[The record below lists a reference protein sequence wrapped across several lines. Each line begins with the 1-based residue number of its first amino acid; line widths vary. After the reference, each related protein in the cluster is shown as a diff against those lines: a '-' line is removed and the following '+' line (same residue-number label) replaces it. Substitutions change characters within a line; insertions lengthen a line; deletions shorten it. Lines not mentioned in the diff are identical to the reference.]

1 MPGRKKFR
9 IALLGTDSLRGKE
22 IKALLSVKK
31 FPLSHIE
38 FYDVDVDAEFS
49 KLTEFRDEPRVI
61 HHPSS
66 AAFEG
71 LDIVFF
77 AGDKETSRLYGRQ
90 AAAKKFQAIDLTEA
104 FSDQNDV
111 PLVVTGVNDSL
122 LSARRFPI
130 VANPHPLAVILSAL
144 LHRLIAKFG
153 LGKAVVFALQPV
165 SAFDE
170 SGIEELAGQSAAM
183 LSSASFRKDVFK
195 EQIAFNILSH
205 TEAPDANG
213 FSSGERR
220 VVAEVKKVL
229 GRPDLPLFLSIVQA
243 PVFHTYSVMA
253 YLELQDEA
261 DIKGLRDLYRAGPLF
276 ELGPATSSCPV
287 SAISVAGKEKIFV
300 GQIKKEENSP
310 SSFWIWTV
318 TDNLTRGSALNAL
331 EIARILYDF
340 QTAGGAAE

>member
-9 IALLGTDSLRGKE
+9 VALVGTDSLRGKE
-22 IKALLSVKK
+22 IKSFLSVKK

-38 FYDVDVDAEFS
+38 FYDVDVDDEYS

-61 HHPSS
+61 HHPSGE
-66 AAFEG
+66 ALEG
-71 LDIVFF
+71 LDLVFL
-77 AGDKETSRLYGRQ
+77 AGDKETSRVYGPL
-90 AAAKKFQAIDLTEA
+90 AAARKFQAIDLSEA
-104 FSDQNDV
+104 FSDQEEI
-111 PLVVTGVNDSL
+111 PLVVAGVNDSL
-122 LSARRFPI
+122 LSSRRFPL
-130 VANPHPLAVILSAL
+130 VANPHPLTIILSSL
-144 LHRLIAKFG
+144 LHRLIAQFG
-153 LGKAVVFALQPV
+153 LEKAVVFALQPV

-170 SGIEELAGQSAAM
+170 SGIEELASQSASM
-183 LSSASFRKDVFK
+183 LSSAAFKKEVFR

-220 VVAEVKKVL
+220 VVAEVKRVL

-253 YLELQDEA
+253 YLELRAEA
-261 DIKGLRDLYRAGPLF
+261 DIRGLRDLYREGPLF
-276 ELGPATSSCPV
+276 DLSPATSSCAV
-287 SAISVAGKEKIFV
+287 SSISVAGKEQIFI

-310 SSFWIWTV
+310 CSFWIWTV

-331 EIARILYDF
+331 EIARILYDLRP
-340 QTAGGAAE
+340 TGGAK